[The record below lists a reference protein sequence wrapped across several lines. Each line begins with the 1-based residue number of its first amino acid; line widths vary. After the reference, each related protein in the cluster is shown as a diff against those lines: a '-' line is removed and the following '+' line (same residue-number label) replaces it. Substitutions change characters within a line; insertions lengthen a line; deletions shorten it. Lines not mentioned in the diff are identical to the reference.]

1 MVSEPL
7 FHLALTFAST
17 FGIFRVFSPSQN
29 CLFMPLPLSVRLQKR
44 VATWPWRRVGVL
56 AGISLALA
64 LMLVIYL
71 FGVSDHFFGRL
82 FSAFFVLCW
91 LLAVTFLAVVPF
103 VTWAT
108 SHWFGRGWAEASTP
122 ASRSRRVAG
131 AAAAR
136 SNSSPAASRRPENR
150 KALEN

>member
-1 MVSEPL
+1 
-7 FHLALTFAST
+7 
-17 FGIFRVFSPSQN
+17 
-29 CLFMPLPLSVRLQKR
+29 MPLPLRARLQKR
-44 VATWPWRRVGVL
+44 VAAWPWRRVGIL
-56 AGISLALA
+56 AGISFALA

-108 SHWFGRGWAEASTP
+108 AHWFGRGWAEVSTP
-122 ASRSRRVAG
+122 APRPRR
-131 AAAAR
+131 AAAGTATAR
-136 SNSSPAASRRPENR
+136 SHSSPAASRRPE
-150 KALEN
+150 KS

>member
-1 MVSEPL
+1 
-7 FHLALTFAST
+7 
-17 FGIFRVFSPSQN
+17 
-29 CLFMPLPLSVRLQKR
+29 MPLPLRVRLQQH
-44 VATWPWRRVGVL
+44 VAAWRWRRVGIL
-56 AGISLALA
+56 AGISMALA

-108 SHWFGRGWAEASTP
+108 AHWFGRDWAEVSTP
-122 ASRSRRVAG
+122 APRPRRAPAG
-131 AAAAR
+131 ASAPR
-136 SNSSPAASRRPENR
+136 SNSSPAASRRPE
-150 KALEN
+150 KS

>member
-1 MVSEPL
+1 
-7 FHLALTFAST
+7 
-17 FGIFRVFSPSQN
+17 
-29 CLFMPLPLSVRLQKR
+29 MPLPLRARLQKH
-44 VATWPWRRVGVL
+44 VAAWPWRRVGVL
-56 AGISLALA
+56 AGVSFALA

-91 LLAVTFLAVVPF
+91 LLAVTFLGVVPF

-108 SHWFGRGWAEASTP
+108 AHWFGRGWAEASTP
-122 ASRSRRVAG
+122 APRVRRAAAG
-131 AAAAR
+131 AATAR
-136 SNSSPAASRRPENR
+136 SHSSPAASRRPENR